1 MCVTNFSLFRSF
13 RHRNYRLYFG
23 GQLVSLTGTWMQAT
37 AQQWLVAKRLAGSP
51 LQVGLVVTA
60 ATLPVFLFAMFG
72 GALADR
78 FPKRKLL
85 VAAQTLA
92 MFQAAGLCLLTALGH
107 IQIWQVMCFAAC
119 LGCVNAIEMPTRHAF
134 VVEMVGKEDLH
145 NAIALNSSL
154 FHLGRVIGPAFAG
167 ELIHLV
173 GEAWCFGLNSLSFL
187 AVIAGLLAMRLDD
200 VRSASRQG
208 SLREH
213 LKAGVGYAWRTPLIR
228 TILLL
233 IAVSSLTG
241 AAPLVLLPVFAKDV
255 FHVGSQGYG
264 YLLTASGVGSLAGAV
279 FMGSRGKPAGLKRV
293 VLWGCVGL
301 GIALVCFAQAPFY
314 WTAAALLIPVGFC
327 FMVVMPGCNTLIQL
341 AAPDAMRGRIMA
353 VYSALF
359 MGMNALGPLIAG
371 SLAKWQGAPVAVT
384 VMGLCCLTGALL
396 PARAISRI

>member
-1 MCVTNFSLFRSF
+1 MAQISLFRSF

-51 LQVGLVVTA
+51 LQIGLVVSAT
-60 ATLPVFLFAMFG
+60 TLPVFLFALFG

-92 MFQAAGLCLLTALGH
+92 MLQAAGLCLLTASGH
-107 IQIWQVMCFAAC
+107 IEIWHVMCFAAC
-119 LGCVNAIEMPTRHAF
+119 LGCVNAVEMPTRHAF
-134 VVEMVGKEDLH
+134 AVEMVGKEDLH

-154 FHLGRVIGPAFAG
+154 FHLGRVIGPALAG
-167 ELIHLV
+167 ELVHLV
-173 GEAWCFGLNSLSFL
+173 GEAWCFGLNALSFL
-187 AVIAGLLAMRLDD
+187 AVIAGLLAMRLTS
-200 VRSASRQG
+200 VQPPPRQG
-208 SLREH
+208 NLGER
-213 LKAGVGYAWRTPLIR
+213 LKEGLGYSWRNPLIR

-241 AAPLVLLPVFAKDV
+241 AAPLVLLPVFARDV
-255 FHVGSQGYG
+255 FHVGSQEYG
-264 YLLTASGVGSLAGAV
+264 YLLTASGLGSLAGAL
-279 FMGSRGKPAGLKRV
+279 FMGSRANPSGLRRI
-293 VLWGCVGL
+293 VLWGSLGL
-301 GIALVCFAQAPFY
+301 GIALACFAQAPLY
-314 WTAAALLIPVGFC
+314 WVAVALLIPVGFC
-327 FMVVMPGCNTLIQL
+327 FMVVMPGCNTMIQL

-371 SLAKWQGAPVAVT
+371 GLAKWQGAPLAVT
-384 VMGLCCLTGALL
+384 VMGLCCLAGALW
-396 PARAISRI
+396 PARAISRMQ

>member
-1 MCVTNFSLFRSF
+1 
-13 RHRNYRLYFG
+13 
-23 GQLVSLTGTWMQAT
+23 MQAT
-37 AQQWLVAKRLAGSP
+37 AQQWLVAKRLHGSP
-51 LQVGLVVTA
+51 LDIGLVVSA
-60 ATLPVFLFAMFG
+60 ATLPVFLFGVFG

-92 MFQAAGLCLLTALGH
+92 MLQAAGLCLLTALGH
-107 IQIWQVMCFAAC
+107 IQIWQVLCFAAC
-119 LGCVNAIEMPTRHAF
+119 LGCVNAVEMPTRHAF

-154 FHLGRVIGPAFAG
+154 FHLGRVLGPAVAG
-167 ELIHLV
+167 ELVHLV

-187 AVIAGLLAMRLDD
+187 AVIVGLLAMRMES
-200 VRSASRQG
+200 VRFASREA

-213 LKAGVGYAWRTPLIR
+213 LKEGVGYAWRTPLIR

-233 IAVSSLTG
+233 IAVSSLCG
-241 AAPLVLLPVFAKDV
+241 AAPLVLLPVFAREV
-255 FHVGSQGYG
+255 FHVGAQGYG
-264 YLLTASGVGSLAGAV
+264 YLVTASGVGSLAGAV
-279 FMGSRGKPAGLKRV
+279 FMGSRAKPSGIKRI

-314 WTAAALLIPVGFC
+314 WTAAALLIPVGFS
-327 FMVVMPGCNTLIQL
+327 FMVVMPGSNTMIQM
-341 AAPDAMRGRIMA
+341 AAPDEMRGRIMA

-371 SLAKWQGAPVAVT
+371 SLAKWWGAPAAVT
-384 VMGLCCLTGALL
+384 IMGLCCLVGAFW
-396 PARAISRI
+396 PARAVSRYSET

>member
-1 MCVTNFSLFRSF
+1 
-13 RHRNYRLYFG
+13 
-23 GQLVSLTGTWMQAT
+23 MQST
-37 AQQWLVAKRLAGSP
+37 AQQWLVTKRLAGSP
-51 LQVGLVVTA
+51 LQVSLVVSA
-60 ATLPVFLFAMFG
+60 ATLPVFLFALFG

-78 FPKRKLL
+78 LPKRKLL

-92 MFQAAGLCLLTALGH
+92 LLQAAGLCLLTALGN

-119 LGCVNAIEMPTRHAF
+119 LGCVNAVEMPTRHAF

-154 FHLGRVIGPAFAG
+154 FHLGRVIGPAVAG
-167 ELIHLV
+167 ELVHLV

-187 AVIAGLLAMRLDD
+187 AVIVGLLAMRMEN
-200 VRSASRQG
+200 VRSAPRQG

-213 LKAGVGYAWRTPLIR
+213 LKEGVGYAWRTPLIR
-228 TILLL
+228 TILML

-241 AAPLVLLPVFAKDV
+241 AAPLVLLPIFAKDV
-255 FHVGSQGYG
+255 FHVGAQGYG
-264 YLLTASGVGSLAGAV
+264 YLLTASGVGSLSGAV
-279 FMGSRGKPAGLKRV
+279 FMGSRGKPAGIRRV
-293 VLWGCVGL
+293 VLWGCMGL
-301 GIALVCFAQAPFY
+301 GIALVCFAQAPLY
-314 WTAAALLIPVGFC
+314 WTAVALLVPVGFC

-371 SLAKWQGAPVAVT
+371 SLAKWQGAPLAVT
-384 VMGLCCLTGALL
+384 LMGLCCLVGAFW
-396 PARAISRI
+396 PARAISRV